1 MEIKMTLN
9 EALNINH
16 ILGSIIDG
24 SENDADAL
32 LKFRLLG
39 IMKSLEPHISNF
51 EAVRNETIA
60 RFGKKTEDGKIQI
73 SADDTEAVESFNR
86 ELSKVIN
93 SEISVCI
100 DKLKP
105 EEIFGKGVS
114 SEYLIGLY
122 NIIEA

>member
-1 MEIKMTLN
+1 MEIKMTLG

-16 ILGSIIDG
+16 SLRRIIDD
-24 SENDADAL
+24 SKSDTDVL

-39 IMKSLEPHISNF
+39 IMKSLEPHITNF

-60 RFGKKTEDGKIQI
+60 RFGEKTEDGRIQI
-73 SADDTEAVESFNR
+73 SADNSEALDSFNR
-86 ELSKVIN
+86 EISKVID
-93 SEISVCI
+93 SEISVRI

-105 EEIFGKGVS
+105 EEIFGKGVK

-122 NIIEA
+122 TIIEA

>member
-24 SENDADAL
+24 SGNDSDAL

-73 SADDTEAVESFNR
+73 SADDTEAVESFNK

-105 EEIFGKGVS
+105 AEIFGKGVS

>member
-16 ILGSIIDG
+16 ILRSIIDG
-24 SENDADAL
+24 SGNDADAL

-60 RFGKKTEDGKIQI
+60 KFGKIQI